1 MEKMQQ
7 IKIRDLLKSKETGKE
22 YLVRGWVRTKRGNKN
37 INFIALNDGSV
48 IHNIQVVAEV
58 SKFSED
64 LLKQITTG
72 ACIGVKGILVDS
84 PASGQPVELKA
95 NEIVIYGTSDA
106 DDLSLAEERTFP

>member
-7 IKIRDLLKSKETGKE
+7 SKIKDLLKSKETGKE

-48 IHNIQVVAEV
+48 IHTIQVVAEV
-58 SKFSED
+58 AQFDEE

-72 ACIGVKGILVDS
+72 ACIEVTGTLVDS
-84 PASGQPVELKA
+84 PASGQPVEIQAK
-95 NEIVIYGTSDA
+95 EINNNA
-106 DDLSLAEERTFP
+106 HQA